1 MQLIPPSHVVR
12 QSRGPLVLSTIVGGV
27 LLFGGLGLAWLAI
40 ATPVVRGLTPA
51 VVRPAPDQMLMGA
64 LVWGLSLV
72 APPAFAIVGA
82 IRLSSVAAEVLR
94 KPQAGAVKSVASRL
108 GDEYVVAPV
117 INLPDGR
124 IARNVVVGPFGMA
137 ILHEMPPK
145 RLTRRHGSQLEV
157 RRYDGRWVS
166 LENPLERATR
176 DTERLKHWLSG
187 EERDFV
193 VKVYAAVVTDDPSI
207 NRIPSC
213 AVLLADQIPGWLASL
228 PPQRS
233 LSPSRIEDLV
243 DRVRSIA

>member
-1 MQLIPPSHVVR
+1 MQLIPPTHVAR
-12 QSRGPLVLSTIVGGV
+12 PARGPLVLSTLVGGV

-82 IRLSSVAAEVLR
+82 IRLSSVAATVLR
-94 KPQAGAVKSVASRL
+94 KPHVGAVKSVAARL
-108 GDEYVVAPV
+108 GDEYVVAPIV
-117 INLPDGR
+117 NLPDGR
-124 IARNVVVGPFGMA
+124 TARNVVVGPFGMA

-145 RLTRRHGSQLEV
+145 RFTRRHGSQLEV
-157 RRYDGRWVS
+157 RRHDGRWVS
-166 LENPLERATR
+166 LESPLERAIR
-176 DTERLKHWLSG
+176 DTDRLKHWLTL

-193 VKVYAAVVTDDPSI
+193 VKVYAAVVTDDDSI
-207 NRIPSC
+207 ARTPSC
-213 AVLLADQIPGWLASL
+213 AVLLPDQIPGWLASL

-243 DRVRSIA
+243 ERLRAIA